1 MAEQMK
7 EGVCRKSKALNGKDI
22 RLSPFVV
29 RTGGKDVGKV
39 GKGAI
44 WDRKD
49 INFPQEPYKCSRFS
63 FNTDMPSLESAI

>member
-49 INFPQEPYKCSRFS
+49 IKFPSG
-63 FNTDMPSLESAI
+63 TL